1 MNVGKRIKE
10 RRIALNMSVD
20 ELALKLDKDR
30 STIYRYESNE
40 IEKLPTP
47 ILEPLA
53 KILET
58 TPGYLMGWNEDH
70 FSNKEPNY
78 PSIFQKYNR
87 LNDIDKGKTEA
98 YVDGL
103 LESAYY
109 KENKSAQKNGPEE
122 KTKIK
127 FAARNGRFIEKEF
140 TEEEKE
146 ELLKN
151 IDALPDADDL

>member
-20 ELALKLDKDR
+20 ELALKLNKDR

-40 IEKLPTP
+40 IEKLPTL

-58 TPGYLMGWNEDH
+58 TPGYLMGWNDDH
-70 FSNKEPNY
+70 FSKTDSEN

-87 LNDIDKGKTEA
+87 LNDIDKVKTEA

-103 LESAYY
+103 LESPYY
-109 KENKSAQKNGPEE
+109 TNNEFRLIAENSSTSNIF
-122 KTKIK
+122 TIDDDKIEH
-127 FAARNGRFIEKEF
+127 N
-140 TEEEKE
+140 
-146 ELLKN
+146 
-151 IDALPDADDL
+151 